1 MNEHAS
7 KKFPKLVC
15 SEYGNPIKVIEL
27 DTDSIPEP
35 DSYEVLVQML
45 MAPVNPV
52 DINIIQGA
60 YGIFKL
66 PLPFVPGMEGV
77 GKIVKIGSKVKKF
90 IVGNHVIPKKFLG
103 VWRTYLTAQEDDL
116 VNVPN
121 NLGLPEAATLFIN
134 PPTVYRML
142 KDYRD
147 LMPGDTVIQNG
158 ANSAC
163 GLLAVQMCKI
173 LGVVS
178 VNVVRNR
185 PDIDN
190 LKAYMR
196 KLGAT
201 YVYTEDEIGNI
212 DIFKTGKVSR
222 PLLALNCVGGKS
234 ATSIL
239 KHLGIGG
246 VMVTY
251 GGMSMQPIT
260 VSTSTL
266 VFREISLEGFNIHN
280 FMSNED
286 NLEENVKMFDEIINW
301 YQSKQ
306 LIIPP
311 YVLVKLDNFKECLAN
326 TVNKTGMVGKK
337 YILDFTEIFSKCNL

>member
-1 MNEHAS
+1 MNKHEG
-7 KKFPKLVC
+7 KEFPKLVC
-15 SEYGNPIKVIEL
+15 SEYGDPNKVIEL
-27 DTDSIPEP
+27 ESASIPEP

-66 PLPFVPGMEGV
+66 PRPFVPGMEGV

-90 IVGNHVIPKKFLG
+90 EVGNHVIPKKFLG

-116 VNVPN
+116 IKVPN
-121 NLGLPEAATLFIN
+121 SLGLPEAASLFIN

-142 KDYRD
+142 KDFRD

-163 GLLAVQMCKI
+163 GLLAIQMCKI

-239 KHLGIGG
+239 RHLDIGG

-266 VFREISLEGFNIHN
+266 VFREISLEGFNILN

-311 YVLVKLDNFKECLAN
+311 YVLIKLDNFKECLEN

-337 YILDFTEIFSKCNL
+337 YILDFTEIFSKM